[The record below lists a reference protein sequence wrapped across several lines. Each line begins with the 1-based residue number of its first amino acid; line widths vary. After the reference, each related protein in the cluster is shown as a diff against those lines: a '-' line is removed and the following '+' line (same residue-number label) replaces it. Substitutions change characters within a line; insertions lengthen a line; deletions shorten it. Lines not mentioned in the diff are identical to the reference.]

1 MGIKIMKETASV
13 VVLTA
18 LSKFLTVYA
27 FNVGLARVLSPE
39 DFGDYKVAETFVGL
53 ASVPI
58 LMGGASAALK
68 FLPNAVKE
76 CNLALIWEYTRFYI
90 VTALILSI
98 LLSLMTFI
106 ISIYFFSGDNH
117 HHPMVYAT
125 ALVPVMAITILIGSI
140 FQANNYIYMSI
151 FPRWIFYPIL
161 KLLFVLGL
169 FFILGKVTDIGAI
182 ITAFLALTIVLI
194 YLLIK
199 VRSYGILKY
208 EKATDH
214 TPPIVWLT
222 TSIPMMLILLLQR
235 SFSQVDI
242 YMIEIYST
250 ENAVGH
256 YAAAQITASILL
268 VIQSSIMLIYNPLM
282 TPAIKEGL
290 DKMRELNVHC
300 FRNLFIFTLPVSV
313 ILFVFPETV
322 LSVFGHEEPDAT
334 MTLQLLI
341 PGYIFCILYAIPY
354 SCLQFAGQEK
364 KVTLVMVMSLSMS
377 IVLDVL
383 LIPDYGIQ
391 GAALG
396 TSVMFFIT
404 FILLTMMMK
413 KYLGIFPW
421 SGMWEG
427 FKNIEKS
434 KM

>member
-1 MGIKIMKETASV
+1 MNIKITKETTSV

-68 FLPNAVKE
+68 FLPNAVQE
-76 CNLALIWEYTRFYI
+76 SNLSLIWEYTRFYI
-90 VTALILSI
+90 LTALVLSA
-98 LLSLMTFI
+98 LLSLVTFVI
-106 ISIYFFSGDNH
+106 AICFYAGADS

-140 FQANNYIYMSI
+140 FQANNFIYMSI
-151 FPRWIFYPIL
+151 FPRWVFYPIL

-182 ITAFLALTIVLI
+182 ITAFLALTLVLI

-199 VRSYGILKY
+199 IRSYGILKY
-208 EKATDH
+208 ERVTDH
-214 TPPIVWLT
+214 TPPIHWLT
-222 TSIPMMLILLLQR
+222 ISIPMMLILLLQR

-256 YAAAQITASILL
+256 FAAAQITASILL

-282 TPAIKEGL
+282 TTALKEGVN
-290 DKMRELNVHC
+290 KMRDLNVQC
-300 FRNLFIFTLPVSV
+300 FRNLFLFTLPVSV
-313 ILFVFPETV
+313 ILFMFPETV

-341 PGYIFCILYAIPY
+341 PGYICCILYAIPY
-354 SCLQFAGQEK
+354 SWLQYGGHEK
-364 KVTLVMVMSLSMS
+364 KVTLVMVVSLSMS

-404 FILLTMMMK
+404 FIILTLMLK

-421 SGMWEG
+421 SGMLQG
-427 FKNIEKS
+427 LKKN
-434 KM
+434 